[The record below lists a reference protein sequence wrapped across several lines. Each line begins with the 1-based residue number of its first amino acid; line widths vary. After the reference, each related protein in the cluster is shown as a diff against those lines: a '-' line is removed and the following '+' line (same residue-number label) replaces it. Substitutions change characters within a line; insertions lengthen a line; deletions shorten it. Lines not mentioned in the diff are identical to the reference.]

1 MVGLGFGIARR
12 QIGFAKDGREGRHAR
27 DDYAD
32 GDFEVTVGN

>member
-1 MVGLGFGIARR
+1 MGLWFAIPRR
-12 QIGFAKDGREGRHAR
+12 LVSFAKDGREGRHTG